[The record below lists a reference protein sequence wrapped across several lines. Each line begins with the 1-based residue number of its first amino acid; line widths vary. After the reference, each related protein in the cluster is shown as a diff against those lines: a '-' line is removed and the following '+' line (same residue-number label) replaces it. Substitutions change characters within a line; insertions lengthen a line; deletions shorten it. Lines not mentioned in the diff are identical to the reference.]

1 MNFFQDAPM
10 RDDSD
15 RGFYDGVDIRP
26 HAPYAHCAVVECAHD
41 EIDLA
46 TPTPR
51 QNHLLAALPVED
63 YERLRP
69 HLELQDF
76 PLGMVVFHAG
86 GRIGYGYFPT
96 TSIVSPHYVMEN
108 GSAAAFAIAGN
119 EGLVG
124 MPILMGGDSA
134 PNQVKVQSAGHA
146 YRLRADVLKKEFE
159 RGGALQRVLL
169 RYMQALITQMGQTA
183 VCNGHHSIEQRMC
196 RWMLLSLDRISSNE
210 LRMTQQQIAD
220 ILGVRR
226 ESVTETATRLQD
238 AGIIS
243 YHRGRIV
250 VEDRC
255 GLEARVCECYDVEKS
270 EFKRLLPRRAAN

>member
-1 MNFFQDAPM
+1 M
-10 RDDSD
+10 R
-15 RGFYDGVDIRP
+15 YDTEEVLQTRADHSP
-26 HAPYAHCAVVECAHD
+26 HMSYSRCTGHDGECRHP
-41 EIDLA
+41 EIDHV

-51 QNHLLAALPVED
+51 QNRLLAALPVED

-69 HLELQDF
+69 HLELQAF
-76 PLGMVVFHAG
+76 PLGLVVFRAG

-96 TSIVSPHYVMEN
+96 TSIVSPHCVMEN

-124 MPILMGGDSA
+124 MPILMGGESA
-134 PNQVKVQSAGHA
+134 PNQVVVQSAGHA
-146 YRLRADVLKKEFE
+146 YRLRADVLKREFE
-159 RGGALQRVLL
+159 RGGALQHVLL
-169 RYMQALITQMGQTA
+169 RYINALIMQMGQTA
-183 VCNGHHSIEQRMC
+183 VCNGRHSIEQRMC

-250 VEDRC
+250 VEDRP
-255 GLEARVCECYDVEKS
+255 GLEERVCECYEAEKS
-270 EFKRLLPRRAAN
+270 EFRKLLPQRVAN

>member
-1 MNFFQDAPM
+1 VAA
-10 RDDSD
+10 S
-15 RGFYDGVDIRP
+15 
-26 HAPYAHCAVVECAHD
+26 
-41 EIDLA
+41 
-46 TPTPR
+46 PR
-51 QNHLLAALPVED
+51 QNRLLAALPVED

-69 HLELQDF
+69 HLELQSLA
-76 PLGMVVFHAG
+76 LGHVVFRAG
-86 GRIGYGYFPT
+86 SRISYGYFPT

-124 MPILMGGDSA
+124 MPVVMGGECA
-134 PNQVKVQSAGHA
+134 PNQVVVQSAGHA

-159 RGGALQRVLL
+159 RAGALQHVLL

-196 RWMLLSLDRISSNE
+196 RWLLLSLDRISSNE

-226 ESVTETATRLQD
+226 ESVTEAATRLQD
-238 AGIIS
+238 AGVIN

-250 VEDRC
+250 VEDRD
-255 GLEARVCECYDVEKS
+255 GLEERVCECYEVEKN
-270 EFKRLLPRRAAN
+270 EFSRLLPQRAN

>member
-1 MNFFQDAPM
+1 
-10 RDDSD
+10 
-15 RGFYDGVDIRP
+15 
-26 HAPYAHCAVVECAHD
+26 
-41 EIDLA
+41 
-46 TPTPR
+46 
-51 QNHLLAALPVED
+51 
-63 YERLRP
+63 
-69 HLELQDF
+69 
-76 PLGMVVFHAG
+76 
-86 GRIGYGYFPT
+86 
-96 TSIVSPHYVMEN
+96 MEN

-124 MPILMGGDSA
+124 MPILMGGDST
-134 PNQVKVQSAGHA
+134 PNQVIVQSAGHA
-146 YRLRADVLKKEFE
+146 YRLRADVLKKEFA
-159 RGGALQRVLL
+159 RGGALQNVLL
-169 RYMQALITQMGQTA
+169 RYMNALITQMGQTA

-250 VEDRC
+250 VEDRS
-255 GLEARVCECYDVEKS
+255 GLEARVCECYEVEKN
-270 EFKRLLPRRAAN
+270 EFRRLLPPPVAN